1 MNDRTKTD
9 VPKHP
14 TCHEPAL
21 LSPEQYRRESGYRMA
36 LAVMEDCLRR
46 GFLTQ
51 REFGQV
57 RQILADQFSPVWGHL
72 SDVLSESMQKNSK

>member
-1 MNDRTKTD
+1 MNDRTKID
-9 VPKHP
+9 VSKHP
-14 TCHEPAL
+14 TCRETVF
-21 LSPEQYRRESGYRMA
+21 LSPEQYRRESGYRMT

-46 GFLTQ
+46 DLLTQ